1 LWKGGGATVVRA
13 MALNL
18 GMFTT
23 YEEAKERLGKM
34 FPGHSNLVW
43 VGSSFMAGV
52 VASTMSLPFDNAKT
66 KLQKMK
72 EGPDGKMPYKNLID
86 AMGKTVR
93 YEGVAGLW
101 VGLPTF
107 IVRITP
113 HSMISLTAADII
125 RRKLGM
131 I

>member
-1 LWKGGGATVVRA
+1 
-13 MALNL
+13 
-18 GMFTT
+18 MFTT
-23 YEEAKERLGKM
+23 YEESKERLGAM
-34 FPGHSNLVW
+34 FPQNKTMTW
-43 VGSSFMAGV
+43 IFSSFFAGV

-72 EGPDGKMPYKNLID
+72 EGPDGKMPYKNLFD
-86 AMGKTVR
+86 AMAQTCK
-93 YEGVAGLW
+93 YEGVKGMW

-113 HSMISLTAADII
+113 HSMIALTVADII
-125 RRKLGM
+125 RKKLGM